1 MKGLI
6 PLYRWLPEENQNRS
20 RLSML
25 IFFPEKSPSLLRVA
39 INRIKSYF
47 SPMKSRGI
55 IASAC
60 FVLSAAGVFADRPGF
75 NDKVAPETI
84 EDFREI
90 QEALQK
96 GLERARAATV
106 CLQMGGG
113 SGSAV
118 IISEDGLV
126 LTAAHVTSKV
136 GAEITVVM
144 EDGRK
149 LKGKAL
155 GLNSETDSA
164 MLQIT
169 DDGPFPFAKV
179 DLDDTTKL
187 GDWVYS
193 LGHSGGFDKERGINV
208 RVGRLVRSAETTIQ
222 SDCVLIGGDSGG
234 PLFNMAGELIGIHSR
249 VGASRE
255 ESMHVPLREFQR
267 HWEDLKKGEFIG
279 EGGFAEKPVPGSG
292 FLGVITE
299 EAKEGG
305 LKVTE
310 IWEGGPAEK
319 AGLKVDDRIIEV
331 DGKKATQEALEDRL
345 GKISKGDQINLK
357 WVRGEETTEK
367 AITLEP
373 RP

>member
-1 MKGLI
+1 MLACVGL
-6 PLYRWLPEENQNRS
+6 
-20 RLSML
+20 
-25 IFFPEKSPSLLRVA
+25 
-39 INRIKSYF
+39 
-47 SPMKSRGI
+47 
-55 IASAC
+55 
-60 FVLSAAGVFADRPGF
+60 AAPGALADRPAF
-75 NDKVAPETI
+75 NDKVAPQTL

-90 QEALQK
+90 QKALQS
-96 GLERARAATV
+96 GLERTRAATV

-126 LTAAHVTSKV
+126 LTAAHVTGKV

-149 LKGKAL
+149 LKGKSL

-164 MLQIT
+164 MLQIEGE
-169 DDGPFPFAKV
+169 GPFPFVEV
-179 DLDDTTKL
+179 DLDDSTKL

-193 LGHSGGFDKERGINV
+193 LGHSGGFDKERGINL

-234 PLFNMAGELIGIHSR
+234 PLFNMAGQLIGIHSR
-249 VGASRE
+249 VGKSRE

-267 HWEDLKKGEFIG
+267 HWDDLKKGEFIG
-279 EGGFAEKPVPGSG
+279 NGSFAQKVIPGSG
-292 FLGVITE
+292 FLGIITE
-299 EAKEGG
+299 EVEEGG

-310 IWEGGPAEK
+310 VWEGGPAEK
-319 AGLKVDDRIIEV
+319 AGLKVGDRITEIE
-331 DGKKATQEALEDRL
+331 GKEASQKAMESRL
-345 GKISKGDQINLK
+345 GEIGEGDTIKLK
-357 WVRGEETTEK
+357 WVRGEEETEK
-367 AITLEP
+367 TITLGK

>member
-1 MKGLI
+1 
-6 PLYRWLPEENQNRS
+6 
-20 RLSML
+20 
-25 IFFPEKSPSLLRVA
+25 
-39 INRIKSYF
+39 
-47 SPMKSRGI
+47 MKSAGI
-55 IASAC
+55 TVLAC
-60 FVLSAAGVFADRPGF
+60 VGLAAPGALADRPAF
-75 NDKVAPETI
+75 NDKVAPQTL

-90 QEALQK
+90 QKALQS
-96 GLERARAATV
+96 GLERTRAATV

-126 LTAAHVTSKV
+126 LTAAHVTGKV

-149 LKGKAL
+149 LKGKSL

-164 MLQIT
+164 MLQIEGE
-169 DDGPFPFAKV
+169 GPFPFVEV
-179 DLDDTTKL
+179 DLDDSTKL

-193 LGHSGGFDKERGINV
+193 LGHSGGFDKERGINL

-234 PLFNMAGELIGIHSR
+234 PLFNMAGQLIGIHSR
-249 VGASRE
+249 VGKSRE

-267 HWEDLKKGEFIG
+267 HWDDLKKGEFIG
-279 EGGFAEKPVPGSG
+279 NGSFAQKVIPGSG
-292 FLGVITE
+292 FLGIITE
-299 EAKEGG
+299 EVEEGG

-310 IWEGGPAEK
+310 VWEGGPAEK
-319 AGLKVDDRIIEV
+319 AGLKVGDRITEIE
-331 DGKKATQEALEDRL
+331 GKEASQKAMESRL
-345 GKISKGDQINLK
+345 GEIGEGDTIKLK
-357 WVRGEETTEK
+357 WVRGEEETEK
-367 AITLEP
+367 TITLGK